1 MNLIRVGVIV
11 NTFGIKGEVKVKIVT
26 DFPEERFALGHTL
39 ILKEKNELIKLKIFS
54 CRFHKNNALI
64 MFEGYQD
71 INLIEKY
78 KGLELFIDR
87 DTCDVLADGYYY
99 DELLNLL
106 VYQQDKL
113 LGTVLKVEA
122 YPAHSVLRIK
132 TDTKEILVPFVEAFI
147 KKVDLKAKRID
158 VELIEGML

>member
-26 DFPEERFALGHTL
+26 DFPEERFASGQTL
-39 ILKEKNELIKLKIFS
+39 IIKEKNDLNELKIFS

-64 MFEGYQD
+64 MFEGFQD

-87 DTCDVLADGYYY
+87 DASKPLDEGYYH
-99 DELLNLL
+99 DELLNLA
-106 VYQQDKL
+106 VYQQDIL
-113 LGTVLKVEA
+113 IGTVIKVEA
-122 YPAHSVLRIK
+122 YPAHSILRIK
-132 TDTKEILVPFVEAFI
+132 TDTKEILVPFVDAFI
-147 KKVDLKAKRID
+147 KHVDLKNKRID
-158 VELIEGML
+158 VVLIEGML